1 MVNYVC
7 ELCNISTN
15 LKANYTR
22 HLKTNKHLNKQKEY
36 DAEEKKRMKS
46 SYNCPPNTSKI
57 LRHSPPN
64 TSKYLQIP
72 PKSSE
77 KECEN
82 SEIKNHE
89 LKNQYVCE
97 FCDKTFSRVDNLN
110 RHMNNRCKKAL
121 EHLTYKNLFLETK
134 QQLKEEKEEFKKQIE
149 LLLTKV
155 GNTTNHINNTQNI
168 QLNSYGNEDMEHITD
183 SMKTE
188 LLKIP
193 YGMIPKMIEQ
203 VHFNDN
209 KPENK
214 NIALTNKKDNKIKV
228 YTGNKWIYK
237 DKDDIINDLVDGKY
251 FILDSHYQSVSD
263 NLNIVTKSTYEKFR
277 TFFDENDKNLH
288 DSLKKECEFVLL
300 NNR

>member
-1 MVNYVC
+1 
-7 ELCNISTN
+7 
-15 LKANYTR
+15 
-22 HLKTNKHLNKQKEY
+22 
-36 DAEEKKRMKS
+36 
-46 SYNCPPNTSKI
+46 
-57 LRHSPPN
+57 
-64 TSKYLQIP
+64 
-72 PKSSE
+72 
-77 KECEN
+77 
-82 SEIKNHE
+82 
-89 LKNQYVCE
+89 
-97 FCDKTFSRVDNLN
+97 
-110 RHMNNRCKKAL
+110 
-121 EHLTYKNLFLETK
+121 
-134 QQLKEEKEEFKKQIE
+134 
-149 LLLTKV
+149 
-155 GNTTNHINNTQNI
+155 
-168 QLNSYGNEDMEHITD
+168 MEHITD